1 MLKVG
6 GRWRVLKPPHAL
18 RLVSIRYIIV
28 VKLIKPV
35 IANPAVWQRKE
46 GLRPC
51 DDESWELLM
60 AVGSD
65 SPYGLTGPK
74 SDFGPI
80 GSISRSIADTRN
92 IIVVKLIKPVI
103 AHPAAG
109 QRKEGLRP
117 LSYLYN
123 KKIISNTCC
132 RMQKKR
138 HLAKTDFWP
147 CPEGDR
153 PGRWRIF
160 ARCLLHVFKTMY

>member
-1 MLKVG
+1 
-6 GRWRVLKPPHAL
+6 
-18 RLVSIRYIIV
+18 
-28 VKLIKPV
+28 
-35 IANPAVWQRKE
+35 
-46 GLRPC
+46 
-51 DDESWELLM
+51 M

-132 RMQKKR
+132 RMQKKDTWQKPTFGP
-138 HLAKTDFWP
+138 APKGTDPADGGF
-147 CPEGDR
+147 
-153 PGRWRIF
+153 
-160 ARCLLHVFKTMY
+160 LLGVFYMYSKQCIRNYFLL